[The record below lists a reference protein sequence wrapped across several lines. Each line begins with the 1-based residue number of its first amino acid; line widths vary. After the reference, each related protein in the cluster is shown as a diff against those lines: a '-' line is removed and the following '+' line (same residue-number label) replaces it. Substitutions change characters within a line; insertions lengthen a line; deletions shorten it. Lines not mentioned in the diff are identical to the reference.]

1 MPSFGSL
8 DHERLLPHVPRVEDL
23 ANERI
28 DLGAAEILFMAA
40 ELAHEAAGEYLPAAL
55 TPVLPPFARIEIR
68 KHEDSPWGA
77 FHLAC
82 LELPARAA
90 GSPVCYVSGGFCDN
104 DRAADYLRLHY
115 GARLKRGAISVERR
129 YTGIE
134 ARIAS
139 EGRLVFDGLMERPEA
154 IPDGNVPAMPLEHLA
169 KFEGQLWLVEEEI
182 EHSFFGVEMG
192 ATLVRTFEADAFGV
206 DGLALQAPMPAIFS
220 RCSSVFLPVR
230 RLIDPAQ
237 PAETGTRE
245 IAGGSGN

>member
-23 ANERI
+23 ASERI
-28 DLGAAEILFMAA
+28 ESGAVEILFMAA
-40 ELAHEAAGEYLPAAL
+40 ELSHETAAEYLPPAL

-77 FHLAC
+77 FHIAC

-90 GSPVCYVSGGFCDN
+90 GCPVCYVTGGFCDN
-104 DRAADYLRLHY
+104 DRAAEYLRLHY
-115 GARLKRGAISVERR
+115 GARLKRGAISLERR

-139 EGRLVFDGLMERPEA
+139 EGRLVFDGLVERPEPIA
-154 IPDGNVPAMPLEHLA
+154 EANVPAMPLVHLA
-169 KFEGQLWLVEEEI
+169 KFEGALWLVEEDI
-182 EHSFFGVEMG
+182 DHSFFGAEMG
-192 ATLVRTFEADAFGV
+192 STLVRSFEADAFGEAR
-206 DGLALQAPMPAIFS
+206 LALRAPMPAIFS
-220 RCSSVFLPVR
+220 RCSSVYLPVR
-230 RLIDPAQ
+230 RVIDAGQ

-245 IAGGSGN
+245 IAAA